1 MIVVNLLRILVDLG
15 FYYSIAGFVAAAFG
29 GSGALAAA
37 VLQAACYALS
47 SVFTKNRALQLLS
60 LLPMALGWILCR
72 HTADAILIL
81 PAALYVIML
90 VKNRD
95 YSQNQSR
102 QQRLFSVYW
111 KVLLASIPIALLI
124 GGSRFLTSVTLPYG
138 ILTLTC
144 SVLLMRS
151 LRHNPQVYCQ
161 RSYQLTNL
169 SIVGAVLLFA
179 AFLGSDFFLNCCK
192 AALGA
197 FYRTLILPI
206 LNLVA
211 ELIVLLMQAVGYLI
225 RKLDLKLPFKDGKI
239 NLNTE
244 ALSPSL
250 QEDAALIDTNET
262 LRNLG
267 ITLLVIAAAV
277 VLVLFF
283 RWLSRKRYSNPIVN
297 AFQGEKVDGFR
308 SKTAAEKDPSAVR
321 SIRLQYRKFLKL
333 CANYGVLPERSS
345 TSRDIDARARQYSAL
360 QQISGPIRQIY
371 IRARYAGQADSESV
385 QQIKKLCAE
394 GKKNAKQG

>member
-1 MIVVNLLRILVDLG
+1 
-15 FYYSIAGFVAAAFG
+15 
-29 GSGALAAA
+29 LAAA

-60 LLPMALGWILCR
+60 LLPMALGWVLCR